1 VQSLRQPRST
11 AGLHIDA
18 GRVGADA
25 GVPQRRV
32 LDGTRVTVV
41 ERDVERALI
50 VAASATPNCAAR
62 GLPQP
67 ELEAGHHL
75 LGGPAW
81 PPKDD
86 TSRLAIHRKRESGGC
101 GVMELA

>member
-50 VAASATPNCAAR
+50 VAASATSNCA

-75 LGGPAW
+75 TWGAG
-81 PPKDD
+81 
-86 TSRLAIHRKRESGGC
+86 LAPQG
-101 GVMELA
+101 